1 MKMEY
6 GDDFNSSGFTP
17 DYYSAD
23 EVLSAIE
30 SFIKL
35 HPEHEV
41 YNEEI
46 KLFLNFCID
55 NDLKV
60 TTYSG
65 F

>member
-35 HPEHEV
+35 HPDGLR
-41 YNEEI
+41 
-46 KLFLNFCID
+46 KFTM
-55 NDLKV
+55 KK
-60 TTYSG
+60 
-65 F
+65 